1 TLFFNLTSYKMTV
14 DFYCILSIYSLHKEK
29 EELKIMKVY
38 WDLGVEFLSQLF
50 TGKLPTVFIILVVV
64 STLLNF
70 VIEYIY
76 ERFEKPEKNIVS
88 SFLALLIEEVI
99 GFVIF
104 IFAFIAAI
112 KFLDSVTLSNLT
124 DTSAI
129 ALGEI
134 TLVSYVVFS
143 VLSLPSLLL
152 QFVESNIGKLL
163 NIVGQ
168 VIIGGLVYYVLF
180 ETLPMTIT
188 FDLLYTV
195 VALFI
200 VMILNIVYGLFLSI
214 R

>member
-1 TLFFNLTSYKMTV
+1 MY
-14 DFYCILSIYSLHKEK
+14 KEK
-29 EELKIMKVY
+29 EEFKIMKVY

-50 TGKLPTVFIILVVV
+50 TGKLPTVFIILAVV
-64 STLLNF
+64 SILLNF

-76 ERFEKPEKNIVS
+76 ERFEKPEKNMIY
-88 SFLALLIEEVI
+88 SFLTLLIGEVI
-99 GFVIF
+99 GFIIF
-104 IFAFIAAI
+104 IFAFISAI
-112 KFLDSVTLSNLT
+112 KFLDSVTLSKLT

-143 VLSLPSLLL
+143 ALSLPSLLI

-168 VIIGGLVYYVLF
+168 VNIGGLVYYVLF
-180 ETLPMTIT
+180 ETLPMPIT

-195 VALFI
+195 VALLI
-200 VMILNIVYGLFLSI
+200 VMILNIVLWSI
-214 R
+214 SINTLKDEKATD

>member
-1 TLFFNLTSYKMTV
+1 MAV

-64 STLLNF
+64 SILLNF

-152 QFVESNIGKLL
+152 QFVKSNIGKLL

-180 ETLPMTIT
+180 ETLPMPIT

-200 VMILNIVYGLFLSI
+200 VMILNIVLWSI
-214 R
+214 SINTLKNEKAAD

>member
-1 TLFFNLTSYKMTV
+1 
-14 DFYCILSIYSLHKEK
+14 
-29 EELKIMKVY
+29 
-38 WDLGVEFLSQLF
+38 
-50 TGKLPTVFIILVVV
+50 
-64 STLLNF
+64 
-70 VIEYIY
+70 
-76 ERFEKPEKNIVS
+76 IVS

-168 VIIGGLVYYVLF
+168 VIIGGLV
-180 ETLPMTIT
+180 
-188 FDLLYTV
+188 
-195 VALFI
+195 
-200 VMILNIVYGLFLSI
+200 
-214 R
+214 

>member
-1 TLFFNLTSYKMTV
+1 MTV

-38 WDLGVEFLSQLF
+38 WDLGVEFLSRLF

-200 VMILNIVYGLFLSI
+200 VMILNIVLWSLSI
-214 R
+214 NTLKNEKAAD

>member
-1 TLFFNLTSYKMTV
+1 MY
-14 DFYCILSIYSLHKEK
+14 KEK
-29 EELKIMKVY
+29 EEFKIMKVY

-50 TGKLPTVFIILVVV
+50 TGKLPTVFIILAVV
-64 STLLNF
+64 SILLNF

-76 ERFEKPEKNIVS
+76 ERFEKPEKNMIY
-88 SFLALLIEEVI
+88 SFLTLLIGEVI
-99 GFVIF
+99 GFIIF
-104 IFAFIAAI
+104 IFAFISAI
-112 KFLDSVTLSNLT
+112 KFLDSVTLSKLT

-143 VLSLPSLLL
+143 TLSLPSLLI
-152 QFVESNIGKLL
+152 QFVESSIGKLL

-180 ETLPMTIT
+180 ETLPMPIT

-195 VALFI
+195 VALLI
-200 VMILNIVYGLFLSI
+200 VMILNIVLWSI
-214 R
+214 SISTLKDEKATD

>member
-1 TLFFNLTSYKMTV
+1 MTV

-64 STLLNF
+64 SILLNF

-152 QFVESNIGKLL
+152 QFVKSNIGKLL

-180 ETLPMTIT
+180 ETLPMPIT

-200 VMILNIVYGLFLSI
+200 VMILNIVLWSI
-214 R
+214 SINTLKNEKAAD

>member
-1 TLFFNLTSYKMTV
+1 MY
-14 DFYCILSIYSLHKEK
+14 KEK
-29 EELKIMKVY
+29 EEFKIMKVY

-50 TGKLPTVFIILVVV
+50 TGKLPTVFIILAVV
-64 STLLNF
+64 SILLNF

-76 ERFEKPEKNIVS
+76 ERFEKPEKNMIY
-88 SFLALLIEEVI
+88 SFLTLLIGEVI
-99 GFVIF
+99 GFIIF
-104 IFAFIAAI
+104 IFAFISAI
-112 KFLDSVTLSNLT
+112 KFLDSVTLSKLT

-143 VLSLPSLLL
+143 ALSLSSLLI

-180 ETLPMTIT
+180 ETLPMPIT

-195 VALFI
+195 VALLI
-200 VMILNIVYGLFLSI
+200 VMILNIVLWSI
-214 R
+214 SINTLKDEKATD

>member
-1 TLFFNLTSYKMTV
+1 MTV

-29 EELKIMKVY
+29 EELKITKVY

-64 STLLNF
+64 SILLNF

-99 GFVIF
+99 GFIIF

-152 QFVESNIGKLL
+152 QFVKSNIGKLL

-180 ETLPMTIT
+180 ETLPMPIT

-200 VMILNIVYGLFLSI
+200 VMILNIVLWSI
-214 R
+214 SINTLKDEKAAD

>member
-1 TLFFNLTSYKMTV
+1 MTV

-38 WDLGVEFLSQLF
+38 WDFGVEFLSQLF

-64 STLLNF
+64 SILLNF

-76 ERFEKPEKNIVS
+76 ERFEKPENNIVS
-88 SFLALLIEEVI
+88 SFLALLIGEVI
-99 GFVIF
+99 GFIIF

-152 QFVESNIGKLL
+152 QFVKSNIGKLL
-163 NIVGQ
+163 NIAGQ

-180 ETLPMTIT
+180 ETLPMPIT
-188 FDLLYTV
+188 FDFLYTV

-200 VMILNIVYGLFLSI
+200 VMILNIVLWSI
-214 R
+214 SINTLKDEKAAD

>member
-1 TLFFNLTSYKMTV
+1 
-14 DFYCILSIYSLHKEK
+14 ILSIYSLHKEK

-200 VMILNIVYGLFLSI
+200 VMILNIVLWSLSI
-214 R
+214 NTLKNEKAAD

>member
-1 TLFFNLTSYKMTV
+1 MTV

-64 STLLNF
+64 SILLNF

-152 QFVESNIGKLL
+152 QFVKSNIGKLL

-180 ETLPMTIT
+180 ETLPMPIT

-200 VMILNIVYGLFLSI
+200 VMILNIVLWSI
-214 R
+214 SINTLKDEKAAD

>member
-1 TLFFNLTSYKMTV
+1 MSV

-50 TGKLPTVFIILVVV
+50 TGKLPTVFIILVVI
-64 STLLNF
+64 SILLNF

-99 GFVIF
+99 GFIIF

-180 ETLPMTIT
+180 ETLPMPIT

-195 VALFI
+195 VALLI
-200 VMILNIVYGLFLSI
+200 VMFLNIVLWSI
-214 R
+214 SINTLKNEKAID

>member
-1 TLFFNLTSYKMTV
+1 MTV

-200 VMILNIVYGLFLSI
+200 VMILNIVLWSLSI
-214 R
+214 NTLKNEKAAD

>member
-1 TLFFNLTSYKMTV
+1 MTV

-38 WDLGVEFLSQLF
+38 WDLGVEFLSRLF

-76 ERFEKPEKNIVS
+76 ERFEKTEKNIVS

-200 VMILNIVYGLFLSI
+200 VMILNIVLWSLSI
-214 R
+214 NTLKNEKAAD

>member
-1 TLFFNLTSYKMTV
+1 
-14 DFYCILSIYSLHKEK
+14 
-29 EELKIMKVY
+29 MKVY

-50 TGKLPTVFIILVVV
+50 TGKLPTVFIILAVV
-64 STLLNF
+64 SILLNF

-76 ERFEKPEKNIVS
+76 ERFEKPEKNMIY
-88 SFLALLIEEVI
+88 SFLTLLIGEVI
-99 GFVIF
+99 GFIIF
-104 IFAFIAAI
+104 IFAFISAI
-112 KFLDSVTLSNLT
+112 KFLDSVTLSKLT

-143 VLSLPSLLL
+143 ALSLPSLLI

-180 ETLPMTIT
+180 ETLPMPIT

-195 VALFI
+195 VALLI
-200 VMILNIVYGLFLSI
+200 VMILNIVLWSI
-214 R
+214 SINTLKDEKATD

>member
-1 TLFFNLTSYKMTV
+1 MTV

-50 TGKLPTVFIILVVV
+50 TGKLPTVFIILVVI
-64 STLLNF
+64 SILLNF

-99 GFVIF
+99 GFIIF

-180 ETLPMTIT
+180 ETLPMPIT

-195 VALFI
+195 VALLI
-200 VMILNIVYGLFLSI
+200 VMFLNIVLWSI
-214 R
+214 SINTLKNEKAID

>member
-1 TLFFNLTSYKMTV
+1 
-14 DFYCILSIYSLHKEK
+14 
-29 EELKIMKVY
+29 MKVY

-50 TGKLPTVFIILVVV
+50 TGKLPTVFIILVVI
-64 STLLNF
+64 SILLNF

-99 GFVIF
+99 GFIIF

-195 VALFI
+195 VALLI
-200 VMILNIVYGLFLSI
+200 VMFLNIVLWSI
-214 R
+214 SINTLKNEKAID

>member
-1 TLFFNLTSYKMTV
+1 MTV
-14 DFYCILSIYSLHKEK
+14 DFYCISSIYSLHKEK

-64 STLLNF
+64 SILMNF

-88 SFLALLIEEVI
+88 SFLALLIGEVI
-99 GFVIF
+99 GFIIF

-180 ETLPMTIT
+180 ETLPMPIT
-188 FDLLYTV
+188 FDLLYTT
-195 VALFI
+195 VALLI
-200 VMILNIVYGLFLSI
+200 VMFLNIVLWSI
-214 R
+214 SINTLKDEKATD

>member
-1 TLFFNLTSYKMTV
+1 MTV

-38 WDLGVEFLSQLF
+38 WHLGVEFLSQLF
-50 TGKLPTVFIILVVV
+50 TGKLPTVFIILVVI
-64 STLLNF
+64 SILLNF

-99 GFVIF
+99 GFIIF

-180 ETLPMTIT
+180 ETLPMPIT

-195 VALFI
+195 VALLI
-200 VMILNIVYGLFLSI
+200 VMFLNIVLWSI
-214 R
+214 SINTLKNEKAID

>member
-1 TLFFNLTSYKMTV
+1 MY
-14 DFYCILSIYSLHKEK
+14 KEK
-29 EELKIMKVY
+29 EEFKIMKVY

-50 TGKLPTVFIILVVV
+50 TGKLPTVFIILAVV
-64 STLLNF
+64 SILLNF

-76 ERFEKPEKNIVS
+76 ERFEKPEKNMIY
-88 SFLALLIEEVI
+88 SFLTLLIGEVI
-99 GFVIF
+99 GFIIF
-104 IFAFIAAI
+104 IFAFISAI
-112 KFLDSVTLSNLT
+112 KFLDSVTLSKLT

-143 VLSLPSLLL
+143 ALSLPSLLI

-180 ETLPMTIT
+180 ETLPMPIT

-195 VALFI
+195 VALLI
-200 VMILNIVYGLFLSI
+200 VMILNIVLWSI
-214 R
+214 SINTLKDEKATD

>member
-1 TLFFNLTSYKMTV
+1 MTV

-76 ERFEKPEKNIVS
+76 ERFEKPEKNIIS

-200 VMILNIVYGLFLSI
+200 VMILNIVLWSLSI
-214 R
+214 NTLKNEKAAD

>member
-1 TLFFNLTSYKMTV
+1 MTV

-64 STLLNF
+64 SILLNF

-200 VMILNIVYGLFLSI
+200 VMILNIVLWSLSI
-214 R
+214 NTLKNEKAAD

>member
-1 TLFFNLTSYKMTV
+1 
-14 DFYCILSIYSLHKEK
+14 
-29 EELKIMKVY
+29 MKVY

-99 GFVIF
+99 GFIIF
-104 IFAFIAAI
+104 IFAIIAAI

-124 DTSAI
+124 DTR
-129 ALGEI
+129 L
-134 TLVSYVVFS
+134 
-143 VLSLPSLLL
+143 
-152 QFVESNIGKLL
+152 
-163 NIVGQ
+163 
-168 VIIGGLVYYVLF
+168 
-180 ETLPMTIT
+180 
-188 FDLLYTV
+188 
-195 VALFI
+195 
-200 VMILNIVYGLFLSI
+200 

>member
-1 TLFFNLTSYKMTV
+1 MTV

-64 STLLNF
+64 SILLNF

-200 VMILNIVYGLFLSI
+200 VMILNIVLWSI
-214 R
+214 SINTLKDEKATD

>member
-1 TLFFNLTSYKMTV
+1 MTV

-64 STLLNF
+64 SILLNF

-112 KFLDSVTLSNLT
+112 KFLDSVTLSNLI

-180 ETLPMTIT
+180 ETLPMPIT

-200 VMILNIVYGLFLSI
+200 VMILNIVLWSI
-214 R
+214 SINTLKDEKAID

>member
-1 TLFFNLTSYKMTV
+1 MTV

-38 WDLGVEFLSQLF
+38 WDLGVEFLCQLF

-64 STLLNF
+64 SILLNF

-180 ETLPMTIT
+180 ETLPMPIT
-188 FDLLYTV
+188 FDLLYTT
-195 VALFI
+195 VALLI
-200 VMILNIVYGLFLSI
+200 VMFLNIVLWSVSI
-214 R
+214 NTLKDEKAAD

>member
-1 TLFFNLTSYKMTV
+1 MTV

-64 STLLNF
+64 SILLNF

-99 GFVIF
+99 GFIIF

-180 ETLPMTIT
+180 ETLPMPIT

-195 VALFI
+195 VALLI
-200 VMILNIVYGLFLSI
+200 VMFLNIVLWSI
-214 R
+214 SINTLKNEKAID